1 MFFPDSDETKKFSTG
16 SVTQKHVRL
25 AIALCW
31 LASVGYV
38 GNSCAATPDGG
49 WALVWGDEFDG
60 RATTTNQYGLD
71 TSKWS
76 STLPWINAGGNTR
89 WSNSGDAHWIADE
102 CTYVTNGN
110 LVIIAQPCAP
120 TNFAGHSTFYY
131 KTGWAQNK
139 NKQNYTWGYAEI
151 RAQYPNGTAMWPTWW
166 LVGANGNWPPEVDV
180 AERYPNGTMNHGMYY
195 AGAGG
200 TGTWTS
206 GGQYAND
213 PIYAMNT
220 YGFEWNPGYTAWS
233 KNGSVLVS
241 FASQY
246 VPSQPVYMIL
256 SGGVVTNG
264 SNGGSLAS
272 QTFPAYFTIDYV
284 RLFKRA
290 EYIYNG
296 DFSATNNQSGSIVG
310 GWTISN

>member
-1 MFFPDSDETKKFSTG
+1 M
-16 SVTQKHVRL
+16 L
-25 AIALCW
+25 
-31 LASVGYV
+31 
-38 GNSCAATPDGG
+38 
-49 WALVWGDEFDG
+49 
-60 RATTTNQYGLD
+60 
-71 TSKWS
+71 
-76 STLPWINAGGNTR
+76 
-89 WSNSGDAHWIADE
+89 
-102 CTYVTNGN
+102 
-110 LVIIAQPCAP
+110 
-120 TNFAGHSTFYY
+120 
-131 KTGWAQNK
+131 
-139 NKQNYTWGYAEI
+139 
-151 RAQYPNGTAMWPTWW
+151 
-166 LVGANGNWPPEVDV
+166 GANGNWPPEVDV
-180 AERYPNGTMNHGMYY
+180 AERYPNGTLNHGMCY

-246 VPSQPVYMIL
+246 VPSQHVYMIL

-310 GWTISN
+310 GWTISNVSAKSGAGLNGNNALLLSTGASPSGASQAQQAVYGLVPHT